1 MKIGVNYGNMVNGG
15 VYMKKLKII
24 ILSVLIITLAMVA
37 VVLGLFKSKY
47 AADPNNRNEKW
58 TKDIEYLGKKLPKKH
73 KNLFFSLDKDKFND
87 EIENLKNQVPK
98 LNDDEVKVKISEIV
112 ASVNDAHTS
121 VYIET
126 ENIFPIN
133 LYWFKE
139 GIYAINTL
147 PEYKEIL
154 NCKLTKINGKN
165 IEDIEKEVSKT
176 ISHENEAQ
184 LKNRI
189 PRVLTTPCILHGLKI
204 IESTKEAT
212 FTFQN
217 IENKTFNINVKS
229 VNLSEDLVKKLK
241 QHRNNKDIPLYMQN
255 KNENYWFK
263 YLKDQKTMYFKYN
276 SCMETKDKPF
286 KNFSQE
292 LLQSI
297 DKNKPEKL
305 VIDLRDNRGG
315 SSSILEP
322 FVNEIKN
329 RSINDKNKLFVIVGK
344 STFSSAILNA
354 LMLKNE
360 TKAIFVGEPTGGK
373 PNHYGE
379 VREFKLPN
387 TKMRVSFST
396 KYFEMSKKDTPSFI
410 PDKIIEPSIND
421 FINNKDLVLDSIL
434 NNM

>member
-1 MKIGVNYGNMVNGG
+1 
-15 VYMKKLKII
+15 MKKLRII
-24 ILSVLIITLAMVA
+24 IISLVVVIIAA
-37 VVLGLFKSKY
+37 IAVLGGFKSKY

-58 TKDIEYLGKKLPKKH
+58 TKDIEYLAKQLPKKH
-73 KNLFFSLDKDKFND
+73 KDLFFSLSKDKFNK
-87 EIENLKNQVPK
+87 EIETLKTQVAK
-98 LNDDEVKVKISEIV
+98 LNDDEVKVGISEIV

-126 ENIFPIN
+126 EKIFPIN

-165 IEDIEKEVSKT
+165 IEDVEKEVSKT

-184 LKNRI
+184 LKNRV
-189 PRVLTTPCILHGLKI
+189 PRVLTTPGILHGLKI
-204 IESTKEAT
+204 IDSAEKAT

-217 IENKTFNINVKS
+217 TENKTFNVDVKS
-229 VNLSEDLVKKLK
+229 VKLSENLVKKLK
-241 QHRNNKDIPLYMQN
+241 ENKNNKNDPLYMQN
-255 KNENYWFK
+255 QDENYWFK
-263 YLKDQKTMYFKYN
+263 YLKDEKTMYFKYN
-276 SCMETKDKPF
+276 SCMEMKEKPF
-286 KNFSQE
+286 KEFSQE

-305 VIDLRDNRGG
+305 VIDLRDNGGG

-322 FVNEIKN
+322 FIKEIKK
-329 RSINDKNKLFVIVGK
+329 RSINNKNRLFVIVGRR
-344 STFSSAILNA
+344 TFSSAILNA
-354 LMLKNE
+354 LTLKNE

-387 TKMRVSFST
+387 TKICVSFST
-396 KYFEMSKKDTPSFI
+396 KYFETSKKDTPSFM
-410 PDKIIEPSIND
+410 PDKTIEPSIYEFMD
-421 FINNKDLVLDSIL
+421 NKDLVMESIVKKYI
-434 NNM
+434 NIE